1 MHTSI
6 EDLVA
11 ELTTSGSETLDTDT
25 VNQLKRRLK
34 HDESDQAIIQT
45 FQALQLAL
53 EKRHAQVRLSAL
65 QLANIV
71 FCRSHQFRLL
81 VVDNLPRWFELV
93 LGTNH
98 KKLPAPV
105 QYAQQLRDMAAE
117 IYYMWVERFGNGYQR
132 LVYGFRYLRFIE
144 QVDFKRAVKEYKR
157 KDPERIRA
165 RRKIRLEAQSEYL
178 KRSLV
183 SVQADYM
190 RTRQSIN
197 EALDTLDNCFA
208 ILVPE
213 IVDIFGSHGA
223 TAGTTNDDDDDGD
236 LDEVLA
242 IMAANRQSID
252 ININP
257 ERVLE
262 AEEDTENS
270 AVFDVIR
277 DYLRLCVQV
286 YSPRV
291 QIWKQKLDRIDDSA
305 ELAGLVDGL
314 DTRISVA
321 IEKCR
326 DLGIDFAYMD
336 EPRDDEE
343 DTDEFEDA
351 PAPVVNKQQRI
362 RQVQQKRNSVFA
374 MYGQQVL
381 KQDPTYIDPSLLRDQ
396 HNHPQADIHQEE
408 GPTNSVE
415 AKLRETAPVVSY
427 GADLEYWGQREV
439 NANTTGLEIRH
450 RFLGSARDEPMLS
463 EAALDT
469 LQKRAVYYQEP
480 ERKEIKACRALL
492 PSGRLCP
499 RRDLVKC
506 PLHGAIVP
514 RDEQGQLK
522 AGFLPEEEAEA
533 PSSSI
538 TTAERIEDLNQNDV
552 NALARKQQTKAK
564 TKTKAKK
571 PKLASTRKA
580 KLTGIKRLQQTISRK
595 R

>member
-6 EDLVA
+6 EDQVA

-25 VNQLKRRLK
+25 VSQLKRRLK
-34 HDESDQAIIQT
+34 HDESGQTIIQV
-45 FQALQLAL
+45 FEAIQQAL

-105 QYAQQLRDMAAE
+105 QYAQQLRDTAAE

-190 RTRQSIN
+190 RMRQRIKDT
-197 EALDTLDNCFA
+197 LDTLDNCFA
-208 ILVPE
+208 ILIPE
-213 IVDIFGSHGA
+213 IVDIFGSHGV
-223 TAGTTNDDDDDGD
+223 TTGNTNNDDDDGD

-291 QIWKQKLDRIDDSA
+291 QTWKQKLDRIDNSA
-305 ELAGLVDGL
+305 DLAGLVDGL
-314 DTRISVA
+314 CTRISVA

-326 DLGIDFAYMD
+326 DLGIDFAYMNK
-336 EPRDDEE
+336 PRDDEE

-351 PAPVVNKQQRI
+351 PAPVVNKQQR
-362 RQVQQKRNSVFA
+362 VCKAQQKRNSVFA
-374 MYGQQVL
+374 MYGQKVL
-381 KQDPTYIDPSLLRDQ
+381 KQDPTYIEPSLLRDQ
-396 HNHPQADIHQEE
+396 HSHLKAERHQPEE
-408 GPTNSVE
+408 PTNSVE
-415 AKLRETAPVVSY
+415 EKLRKTAPVVSY

-463 EAALDT
+463 GAALDT

-480 ERKEIKACRALL
+480 ERKEIKACRAPL

-506 PLHGAIVP
+506 PLHGVIVP
-514 RDEQGQLK
+514 RDEQGHLK
-522 AGFLPEEEAEA
+522 AGFLPEAEPLAEA
-533 PSSSI
+533 SSSI
-538 TTAERIEDLNQNDV
+538 TTAERIEDLNRNDMDV
-552 NALARKQQTKAK
+552 LARQQQANANA
-564 TKTKAKK
+564 KAKK

>member
-34 HDESDQAIIQT
+34 HDESGQTTIQT
-45 FQALQLAL
+45 FQALQQAL

-65 QLANIV
+65 QLANIM

-81 VVDNLPRWFELV
+81 VVNNLPRLFELV

-105 QYAQQLRDMAAE
+105 QYAQQLRDTAAE

-132 LVYGFRYLRFIE
+132 LIYGFRYLRFIE

-165 RRKIRLEAQSEYL
+165 KRKIRLEAQSEYL

-305 ELAGLVDGL
+305 DLAGLVDGL

-374 MYGQQVL
+374 MYGEQVL
-381 KQDPTYIDPSLLRDQ
+381 KQDPTYIEPSLLRDQ

-427 GADLEYWGQREV
+427 GADLEYWGQRKV

-450 RFLGSARDEPMLS
+450 RFLGSARDEPILS

-480 ERKEIKACRALL
+480 ERKEIKACRAPL

-506 PLHGAIVP
+506 PLHGVIVP

-522 AGFLPEEEAEA
+522 AGFLPEEEAEV

-552 NALARKQQTKAK
+552 NVLARKQQTKAK
-564 TKTKAKK
+564 PKTKAKK
-571 PKLASTRKA
+571 AKLASTRKA

>member
-6 EDLVA
+6 EDQVA

-34 HDESDQAIIQT
+34 HDESGQTIIQV
-45 FQALQLAL
+45 FEAIQQAL

-105 QYAQQLRDMAAE
+105 QYAQQLRDTAAE
-117 IYYMWVERFGNGYQR
+117 IYYMWVERFGNEYQR
-132 LVYGFRYLRFIE
+132 LIYGFRYLRFIE

-165 RRKIRLEAQSEYL
+165 RRKVRLEAQSEYL

-190 RTRQSIN
+190 RMRQRIKD
-197 EALDTLDNCFA
+197 ALDILDNCFA
-208 ILVPE
+208 ILIPE

-223 TAGTTNDDDDDGD
+223 TTGNTNNDDDDGD

-286 YSPRV
+286 YSPRA
-291 QIWKQKLDRIDDSA
+291 QTWKQKLDRIDNSA
-305 ELAGLVDGL
+305 DLAGLVDGL
-314 DTRISVA
+314 CTRISVA

-326 DLGIDFAYMD
+326 DLGIDFAYMN
-336 EPRDDEE
+336 EPRDNEE

-351 PAPVVNKQQRI
+351 PAPVVNKQQRVCK
-362 RQVQQKRNSVFA
+362 VQQKRNSVFA
-374 MYGQQVL
+374 MYGQKVL
-381 KQDPTYIDPSLLRDQ
+381 KQDPTYIEPSLLRDQ
-396 HNHPQADIHQEE
+396 HCHLKAERHQPEE
-408 GPTNSVE
+408 PTNSVE
-415 AKLRETAPVVSY
+415 EKLRKTAPVVSY

-463 EAALDT
+463 GAALDT

-480 ERKEIKACRALL
+480 ERKEIKACRAPL

-506 PLHGAIVP
+506 PLHGVIVP
-514 RDEQGQLK
+514 RDEQGHLK
-522 AGFLPEEEAEA
+522 AGFLPEAEPLAEA
-533 PSSSI
+533 SSSI
-538 TTAERIEDLNQNDV
+538 TTAERIEDLNRNDMDV
-552 NALARKQQTKAK
+552 LARQQQANA
-564 TKTKAKK
+564 KAKK

>member
-6 EDLVA
+6 EDIVA
-11 ELTTSGSETLDTDT
+11 ELTTGGSETLDTDT
-25 VNQLKRRLK
+25 VNQLKWRLK
-34 HDESDQAIIQT
+34 HDESGQSIIQVSQAIQ
-45 FQALQLAL
+45 QAL

-81 VVDNLPRWFELV
+81 VIDKLPRWFELV

-105 QYAQQLRDMAAE
+105 QYAQELRDTAAE

-213 IVDIFGSHGA
+213 IVDIFGLHDA
-223 TAGTTNDDDDDGD
+223 TAGSTNNDDDDGD

-286 YSPRV
+286 YSPRI

-305 ELAGLVDGL
+305 ELAGHVDGL

-326 DLGIDFAYMD
+326 DLGIDFAYMN

-351 PAPVVNKQQRI
+351 PAPVVNKQQRVHKM
-362 RQVQQKRNSVFA
+362 QPKRNSVFA

-381 KQDPTYIDPSLLRDQ
+381 KQDPTYIEPSLLRDQ
-396 HNHPQADIHQEE
+396 HNYPQADVHQAEE
-408 GPTNSVE
+408 PTNSVE

-480 ERKEIKACRALL
+480 ERKEIKACRAPL

-506 PLHGAIVP
+506 PLHGVIVP
-514 RDEQGQLK
+514 RDEQGRLK
-522 AGFLPEEEAEA
+522 AGFLPEEEAYA

-538 TTAERIEDLNQNDV
+538 ATAERIEDLNRNDV
-552 NALARKQQTKAK
+552 DVLVRQQQTKTIAKSK
-564 TKTKAKK
+564 TKKS
-571 PKLASTRKA
+571 KLASTRKT

>member
-81 VVDNLPRWFELV
+81 VVENLPRWFELV

-144 QVDFKRAVKEYKR
+144 QMDFKRAVKEYKR

-223 TAGTTNDDDDDGD
+223 TAGTTNNDDDDGD

-277 DYLRLCVQV
+277 DYLRLCVQ
-286 YSPRV
+286 
-291 QIWKQKLDRIDDSA
+291 
-305 ELAGLVDGL
+305 
-314 DTRISVA
+314 
-321 IEKCR
+321 
-326 DLGIDFAYMD
+326 
-336 EPRDDEE
+336 
-343 DTDEFEDA
+343 
-351 PAPVVNKQQRI
+351 
-362 RQVQQKRNSVFA
+362 
-374 MYGQQVL
+374 
-381 KQDPTYIDPSLLRDQ
+381 
-396 HNHPQADIHQEE
+396 
-408 GPTNSVE
+408 
-415 AKLRETAPVVSY
+415 
-427 GADLEYWGQREV
+427 
-439 NANTTGLEIRH
+439 
-450 RFLGSARDEPMLS
+450 
-463 EAALDT
+463 
-469 LQKRAVYYQEP
+469 
-480 ERKEIKACRALL
+480 
-492 PSGRLCP
+492 
-499 RRDLVKC
+499 
-506 PLHGAIVP
+506 
-514 RDEQGQLK
+514 
-522 AGFLPEEEAEA
+522 
-533 PSSSI
+533 
-538 TTAERIEDLNQNDV
+538 
-552 NALARKQQTKAK
+552 
-564 TKTKAKK
+564 
-571 PKLASTRKA
+571 
-580 KLTGIKRLQQTISRK
+580 
-595 R
+595 